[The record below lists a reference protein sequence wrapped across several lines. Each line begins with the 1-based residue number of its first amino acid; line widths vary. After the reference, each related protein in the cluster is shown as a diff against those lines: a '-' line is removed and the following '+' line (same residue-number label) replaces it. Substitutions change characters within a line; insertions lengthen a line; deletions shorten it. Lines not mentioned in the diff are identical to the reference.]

1 MKILVD
7 ADACPVKDI
16 TERIAQE
23 YCLELIL
30 VSNINHAI
38 ASDYGEIVMV
48 DSIAEAADMAIVNRT
63 RPGDIVITQDY
74 GLASMILSKGG
85 RAIHPLGKEF
95 TAYNIE
101 GLLMQR
107 FINQKARRAG
117 QRIGG
122 PRKRNAL
129 DNGLFEIRLKQ
140 IIQEQIK
147 RLNSEE

>member
-16 TERIAQE
+16 TEKIAQE
-23 YCLELIL
+23 YCLELIM
-30 VSNINHAI
+30 VSNINHEI
-38 ASDYGEIVMV
+38 ASDYGEVVMV
-48 DSIAEAADMAIVNRT
+48 DSIAEAADMAIINRT
-63 RPGDIVITQDY
+63 RSGDIVITQDY
-74 GLASMILSKGG
+74 GLASMVLAKGG

-95 TAYNIE
+95 TPNNIE

-117 QRIGG
+117 ERIGG

-129 DNGLFEIRLKQ
+129 DNNVYKNRLKQ
-140 IIQEQIK
+140 VIQEQSNG
-147 RLNSEE
+147 LNSNE